1 MNNEIKNITFFGINT
16 IKKIHKNNTI
26 KYIFCRITFYKI
38 KCNGNK
44 TIYTVLGIPFCK
56 IRIKNDVKKIYL
68 FGIPVYKANIKIAT
82 KNVIIRTREY
92 VLLREQQPK
101 ELLIVNTDS
110 IGDYIL
116 CRNFFAEI

>member
-82 KNVIIRTREY
+82 KKCYYTYARICIIKRTATKR
-92 VLLREQQPK
+92 
-101 ELLIVNTDS
+101 IVN
-110 IGDYIL
+110 
-116 CRNFFAEI
+116 C